1 MAESMP
7 GGLNMGNVDTLSS
20 RSSSLDKRK
29 NLDLNSM
36 DSHSDEHG
44 MQMCVCAHTCVSLCA
59 CVYTVCVCVHVCS
72 ACICTCYYVNR
83 VSFNYTT

>member
-7 GGLNMGNVDTLSS
+7 GGLNMGNMDTLSS

-44 MQMCVCAHTCVSLCA
+44 TC
-59 CVYTVCVCVHVCS
+59 VCVCVCVC
-72 ACICTCYYVNR
+72 ACARACACALMCHYAYMCVLLHICAYVNIP
-83 VSFNYTT
+83 S

>member
-7 GGLNMGNVDTLSS
+7 GGLNMGNMDTLSS

-29 NLDLNSM
+29 HLDLNSM

-44 MQMCVCAHTCVSLCA
+44 M
-59 CVYTVCVCVHVCS
+59 
-72 ACICTCYYVNR
+72 
-83 VSFNYTT
+83 